1 MYMVTAEE
9 MRELDRY
16 TIDKLGIP
24 ALTLME
30 NAGRAVADEVLK
42 LCAERSGKSN
52 GGGFSV
58 GTADLTRG
66 NDRVEV
72 LGAQWTEGV
81 THTGPGDIPGHG
93 GVIRT
98 ETWSQ
103 GRHDLREREHWYIL
117 VGKGNNG
124 GNGLVAARHLT
135 DAGLRVTVVYVE
147 PPDTLRGEA
156 AAQRDIIAALGIP
169 VILYGRDTLDLRG
182 ASGVVDALLGTGTQ
196 GPPREPY
203 ASLIREAN
211 ASGAPLVSVD
221 VPSGLDAD
229 TGALHEP
236 CIRARVTV
244 CLAYLKR
251 GLVQY
256 PGAGTAGD
264 VVVRYIGIPPGL
276 ARECGV
282 QLRLLTRDTLR
293 AALDVDV
300 SRSRVPDG
308 HKGTYGHVLVAAGSL
323 RMSGAGLLA
332 ARAALRIGSG
342 LVTWAVPEALL
353 PRIIGAA
360 PELMLAAAAA
370 GGDGEWN
377 ADSAD
382 ELLQLAQARDVLAV
396 GPGLGRFAG
405 DTGWLRRLWEEYG
418 GPLVLD
424 ADALNIL
431 ASAGPELEAW
441 KPRSA
446 AVVLTPHPGEMAR
459 LLGIPTAE
467 VQRDRITL
475 AREYARTRGVTLVL
489 KGARTV
495 IACPDGMAY
504 VNTTGHAGMAT
515 GGAGDVLT
523 GIIAGLL
530 AQGLNAS
537 QAAAFGVYLHG
548 ATGETAA
555 RHRQHPASV
564 IAGDIIEAL

>member
-42 LCAERSGKSN
+42 LS
-52 GGGFSV
+52 
-58 GTADLTRG
+58 
-66 NDRVEV
+66 
-72 LGAQWTEGV
+72 
-81 THTGPGDIPGHG
+81 HTGQGDIPGHG

-124 GNGLVAARHLT
+124 GDGLVAARHLT

-147 PPDTLRGEA
+147 PLDTLRGEA

-182 ASGVVDALLGTGTQ
+182 ASGIVDALLGTGTQ

-203 ASLIREAN
+203 ASLIHEAN
-211 ASGAPLVSVD
+211 ASGVPLVSVD

-282 QLRLLTRDTLR
+282 QLQLLTRDTLR

-467 VQRDRITL
+467 VQRDRITH

-495 IACPDGMAY
+495 IACPDGTAY

-548 ATGETAA
+548 AAGETAA
-555 RHRQHPASV
+555 RHRQHPDSV

>member
-1 MYMVTAEE
+1 MYMVTADE
-9 MRELDRY
+9 MRQLDRY

-30 NAGRAVADEVLK
+30 NAGRAVADEVMK
-42 LCAERSGKSN
+42 LCAGRCGSSN
-52 GGGFSV
+52 GSLGGHTNPTCGV
-58 GTADLTRG
+58 DDADVFRG
-66 NDRVEV
+66 QAIEK
-72 LGAQWTEGV
+72 V
-81 THTGPGDIPGHG
+81 TQTGPGELPGHG
-93 GVIRT
+93 EVIRT
-98 ETWSQ
+98 ELWNH
-103 GRHDLREREHWYIL
+103 GRHAVWQREHWYIL
-117 VGKGNNG
+117 IGKGNNG
-124 GNGLVAARHLT
+124 GDGLVAARHLT
-135 DAGLRVTVVYVE
+135 DAGLRVTVVYAAS
-147 PPDTLRGEA
+147 PDTLRGEA
-156 AAQRDIIAALGIP
+156 AAQRDVIAALGIP
-169 VILYGRDTLDLRG
+169 VIVYGRDALDLRG
-182 ASGVVDALLGTGTQ
+182 ASGIVDALLGTGTQ

-256 PGAGTAGD
+256 PGAEAAGD

-293 AALDVDV
+293 EALNVDV

-308 HKGTYGHVLVAAGSL
+308 HKGTYGHVLVAGGSL

-342 LVTWAVPEALL
+342 LVTWAVPEGLL
-353 PRIIGAA
+353 PHVIGTA
-360 PELMLAAAAA
+360 PELMLAAAAT
-370 GGDGEWN
+370 GRDGEWN
-377 ADSAD
+377 ADSAE

-396 GPGLGRFAG
+396 GPGLGRFTG
-405 DTGWLRRLWEEYG
+405 DTGWLRCLWEEYE

-431 ASAGPELEAW
+431 ASAGPELDAW

-459 LLGIPTAE
+459 LLSISTAE
-467 VQRDRITL
+467 VQRDRITH
-475 AREYARTRGVTLVL
+475 ARQYARTRGVTLVL

-495 IACPDGMAY
+495 IACPDGTAY

-548 ATGETAA
+548 VAGETAA
-555 RHRQHPASV
+555 RHRQHPAAV
-564 IAGDIIEAL
+564 VAGDIIEAL

>member
-1 MYMVTAEE
+1 MYMVTAEQ
-9 MRELDRY
+9 MRQLDRY

-24 ALTLME
+24 ALILME
-30 NAGRAVADEVLK
+30 NAGRAIADEVLK
-42 LCAERSGKSN
+42 LCAERRETSDGIN
-52 GGGFSV
+52 V
-58 GTADLTRG
+58 
-66 NDRVEV
+66 
-72 LGAQWTEGV
+72 V
-81 THTGPGDIPGHG
+81 THTGPGGVPGHG

-98 ETWSQ
+98 DSSSGGQ
-103 GRHDLREREHWYIL
+103 YDVRERAHWYIL

-124 GNGLVAARHLT
+124 GDGLVAARHLT
-135 DAGLRVTVVYVE
+135 DAGLRVTVVYAE
-147 PPDTLRGEA
+147 PPATLRGEA
-156 AAQRDIIAALGIP
+156 AAQRDIIAALDIP
-169 VILYGRDTLDLRG
+169 VILYGRDNLDLRG
-182 ASGVVDALLGTGTQ
+182 ASGIVDALLGTGTQ

-211 ASGAPLVSVD
+211 ASGAPIVSVD

-236 CIRARVTV
+236 CIHARVTV
-244 CLAYLKR
+244 CLAYLKC
-251 GLVQY
+251 GLAQY
-256 PGAGTAGD
+256 PGAGNAGD

-276 ARECGV
+276 ARERGV
-282 QLRLLTRDTLR
+282 QLRLLTSDTLR
-293 AALDVDV
+293 DALDVDV

-308 HKGTYGHVLVAAGSL
+308 HKGTYGHVLVAGGSL

-353 PRIIGAA
+353 PRVIGAA
-360 PELMLAAAAA
+360 PELMLAAAAT
-370 GGDGEWN
+370 GRDGEWN

-405 DTGWLRRLWEEYG
+405 DTGWLRRLWEEYS

-431 ASAGPELEAW
+431 ASAGPELDAW
-441 KPRSA
+441 KSRDA
-446 AVVLTPHPGEMAR
+446 AIVLTPHPGEMAR
-459 LLGIPTAE
+459 LLGISTGE
-467 VQRDRITL
+467 VQRDRITH

-495 IACPDGMAY
+495 IACPDGATY

-548 ATGETAA
+548 AAGETAA

-564 IAGDIIEAL
+564 VAGDIIEAL

>member
-42 LCAERSGKSN
+42 LS
-52 GGGFSV
+52 
-58 GTADLTRG
+58 
-66 NDRVEV
+66 
-72 LGAQWTEGV
+72 
-81 THTGPGDIPGHG
+81 HTGPGDIPGHG
-93 GVIRT
+93 GIIRT

-124 GNGLVAARHLT
+124 GDGLVAARHLT

-182 ASGVVDALLGTGTQ
+182 ASGIVDALLGTGTQ

-211 ASGAPLVSVD
+211 ASGVPLVSVD

-282 QLRLLTRDTLR
+282 QLQVLTRDTLR

-308 HKGTYGHVLVAAGSL
+308 HKGTYGHV
-323 RMSGAGLLA
+323 
-332 ARAALRIGSG
+332 
-342 LVTWAVPEALL
+342 
-353 PRIIGAA
+353 
-360 PELMLAAAAA
+360 
-370 GGDGEWN
+370 
-377 ADSAD
+377 
-382 ELLQLAQARDVLAV
+382 
-396 GPGLGRFAG
+396 
-405 DTGWLRRLWEEYG
+405 
-418 GPLVLD
+418 
-424 ADALNIL
+424 
-431 ASAGPELEAW
+431 
-441 KPRSA
+441 
-446 AVVLTPHPGEMAR
+446 
-459 LLGIPTAE
+459 
-467 VQRDRITL
+467 
-475 AREYARTRGVTLVL
+475 
-489 KGARTV
+489 
-495 IACPDGMAY
+495 
-504 VNTTGHAGMAT
+504 
-515 GGAGDVLT
+515 
-523 GIIAGLL
+523 
-530 AQGLNAS
+530 
-537 QAAAFGVYLHG
+537 
-548 ATGETAA
+548 
-555 RHRQHPASV
+555 
-564 IAGDIIEAL
+564 

>member
-1 MYMVTAEE
+1 MYMVTAEQ
-9 MRELDRY
+9 MRQLDRY

-42 LCAERSGKSN
+42 LCAERRGKS
-52 GGGFSV
+52 GGI
-58 GTADLTRG
+58 
-66 NDRVEV
+66 NE
-72 LGAQWTEGV
+72 V
-81 THTGPGDIPGHG
+81 THTGAGDVSGHG
-93 GVIRT
+93 SVIRT
-98 ETWSQ
+98 DSSSR
-103 GRHDLREREHWYIL
+103 GRYDVCERAHWYIL

-124 GNGLVAARHLT
+124 GDGLVAARHLT
-135 DAGLRVTVVYVE
+135 DAGLRVTVVYAE
-147 PPDTLRGEA
+147 PPETLRGEA
-156 AAQRDIIAALGIP
+156 AAQRDIIAALDIP
-169 VILYGRDTLDLRG
+169 VILYGRANLELHG
-182 ASGVVDALLGTGTQ
+182 ASGIVDALLGTGTQ

-211 ASGAPLVSVD
+211 ASGAPIVSVD

-236 CIRARVTV
+236 CIHARVTV
-244 CLAYLKR
+244 CLAYLKC
-251 GLVQY
+251 GLAQY
-256 PGAGTAGD
+256 PGAGNAGD
-264 VVVRYIGIPPGL
+264 VVVRYIGIPPSL
-276 ARECGV
+276 AREHGV
-282 QLRLLTRDTLR
+282 QLQLLTSDTLR
-293 AALDVDV
+293 DVLDVDV

-353 PRIIGAA
+353 PHVIGAA
-360 PELMLAAAAA
+360 PELMLAAAAT

-377 ADSAD
+377 ADSAA

-405 DTGWLRRLWEEYG
+405 DTGWLRRLWEEYS

-431 ASAGPELEAW
+431 ASAGPELDAW
-441 KPRSA
+441 KSRDA

-459 LLGIPTAE
+459 LLGMPTAE
-467 VQRDRITL
+467 VQRDRISH

-495 IACPDGMAY
+495 IACPDGTAY

-548 ATGETAA
+548 VAGETAA
-555 RHRQHPASV
+555 HHRQHPASV
-564 IAGDIIEAL
+564 VAGDIIEAL

>member
-52 GGGFSV
+52 GGGFP
-58 GTADLTRG
+58 
-66 NDRVEV
+66 VE
-72 LGAQWTEGV
+72 V

-124 GNGLVAARHLT
+124 GDGLVAARHLT

-147 PPDTLRGEA
+147 PPDTLRDEA

-182 ASGVVDALLGTGTQ
+182 ASGIVDALLGTGTQ

-353 PRIIGAA
+353 PRVIGAA

-467 VQRDRITL
+467 VQRDRITH
-475 AREYARTRGVTLVL
+475 AREYARKRGVTLVL

-495 IACPDGMAY
+495 IACPDGTAY

-548 ATGETAA
+548 AAGETAA
-555 RHRQHPASV
+555 RHRQYPASV

>member
-1 MYMVTAEE
+1 MYMVTADE
-9 MRELDRY
+9 MRQLDRY

-42 LCAERSGKSN
+42 LCAMKSRSGN
-52 GGGFSV
+52 GRLEEQENQ
-58 GTADLTRG
+58 TCDADSA
-66 NDRVEV
+66 EV
-72 LGAQWTEGV
+72 FRWRATEKV
-81 THTGPGDIPGHG
+81 SRTGPGDLLSHRE
-93 GVIRT
+93 VIRV
-98 ETWSQ
+98 EPWSH
-103 GRHDLREREHWYIL
+103 GRHAVWQREHWYIL

-124 GNGLVAARHLT
+124 GDGLVAARHLT
-135 DAGLRVTVVYVE
+135 DAGLHVTVVYADS
-147 PPDTLRGEA
+147 PDTLRGEA
-156 AAQRDIIAALGIP
+156 AAGRDVIAALGIP
-169 VILYGRDTLDLRG
+169 VIVYGRDALDLRG
-182 ASGVVDALLGTGTQ
+182 ASGIVDALLGTGTQ

-203 ASLIREAN
+203 ASLIRQAN

-236 CIRARVTV
+236 CIRACVTV

-256 PGAGTAGD
+256 PGAEAAGE

-293 AALDVDV
+293 EALNVDI
-300 SRSRVPDG
+300 SRRRVPDG

-353 PRIIGAA
+353 PHVIGAA
-360 PELMLAAAAA
+360 PELMLAAAAT
-370 GGDGEWN
+370 GRDGEWN

-396 GPGLGRFAG
+396 GPGLGRFTA
-405 DTGWLRRLWEEYG
+405 DTGWLRRLWEEYD

-441 KPRSA
+441 KRRSA

-459 LLGIPTAE
+459 LLGISTAE
-467 VQRDRITL
+467 VQRDRITH

-495 IACPDGMAY
+495 IACPDGAAY
-504 VNTTGHAGMAT
+504 INTTGHAGMAT

-548 ATGETAA
+548 VAGETAA
-555 RHRQHPASV
+555 RHRQHPAAV
-564 IAGDIIEAL
+564 VAGDIIEAL